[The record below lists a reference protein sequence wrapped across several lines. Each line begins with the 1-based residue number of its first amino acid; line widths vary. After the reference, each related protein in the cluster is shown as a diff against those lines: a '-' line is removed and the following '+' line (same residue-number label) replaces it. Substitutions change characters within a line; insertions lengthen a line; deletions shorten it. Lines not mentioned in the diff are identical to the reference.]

1 MGEHLT
7 QEDVA
12 RLVGDKSMSAR
23 VNAAAKLGARLDSRK
38 LSDKERRIAEGILR
52 VMIRDAE
59 AKVRQAL
66 SEALKYC
73 TQVPRDVVLAI
84 IHDSDLVAAPMLA
97 ASELLSDEDLIE
109 IVRSQNKVKCLA
121 VVRRDTVST
130 AVADALIETGDDEVV
145 ARLSANDG
153 ANISE
158 PALQSILDHYADS
171 DRIKGALIDR
181 ETLPVVIAER
191 LVNLVSEQLR
201 ERLVTRHELSS
212 DTASELVQDIRERAV
227 SNMLSERGA
236 GSDLDKLIRQLNN
249 NGRLTASLILRR
261 LCMADHAFFT
271 TAMAHRA
278 KISQASAQS
287 LVFGENSGGVFSLM
301 NAANMPQPMFGLIRI
316 AIEVIKDLSDSASR
330 DFRRRFSDGLLM
342 RLQTCYVTEPI
353 DDLDYVVTRLVK
365 FTHHKNQLRQTS
377 GLWQLP
383 AIQDGMTDLGQ
394 KDRSPDPR

>member
-7 QEDVA
+7 QADVA
-12 RLVGDKSMSAR
+12 RLVGDKPMSAR
-23 VNAAAKLGARLDSRK
+23 VNAAAKLGAQLDSRK
-38 LSDKERRIAEGILR
+38 LSIKERRMAEGILR

-73 TQVPRDVVLAI
+73 TEVPRDVVLAI
-84 IHDSDLVAAPMLA
+84 IHDNDLVAAPMLA

-145 ARLSANDG
+145 ARLSANNG

-181 ETLPVVIAER
+181 ATLPVVIAER

-249 NGRLTASLILRR
+249 NGRLTPSLILRR

-271 TAMAHRA
+271 IAIAHRA

-287 LVFGENSGGVFSLM
+287 LIFGGNSGGVFSLM
-301 NAANMPQPMFGLIRI
+301 NAAKMPQPMFGLIRTAI
-316 AIEVIKDLSDSASR
+316 AVIKDLSDSASR
-330 DFRRRFSDGLLM
+330 DFRRQFSDGLLM

-365 FTHHKNQLRQTS
+365 FTRHKN
-377 GLWQLP
+377 
-383 AIQDGMTDLGQ
+383 
-394 KDRSPDPR
+394 